1 MENLLSCVCRW
12 MIDEQFRIA
21 SSTKIPILLTVEG
34 RFGKAGNNIAE
45 ISFSFPFLIQQLTF
59 QMITQRTEMKW
70 EKKRKIFCS
79 SLYMRKAAKARRKN
93 IFQISLWIVIKAIA
107 RSSHKIPFSYLFS
120 RRLLLLLVVFDDWRL
135 CSRFIKHVC
144 LTTLAIA
151 TTNFTSN
158 RFFTIFI
165 HKSNK
170 NPLENYKKLYF
181 LPFQFIITRM
191 WNHLKILVLARI
203 WHWRQIYARHSQ
215 FTSVKSWEGK
225 KMKEN

>member
-1 MENLLSCVCRW
+1 MNDWWAIQNRIVNENSNFTYCWGEIRKSWKQYCGNFIFISISHPTADVSN
-12 MIDEQFRIA
+12 DH
-21 SSTKIPILLTVEG
+21 STN
-34 RFGKAGNNIAE
+34 RN
-45 ISFSFPFLIQQLTF
+45 
-59 QMITQRTEMKW
+59 EMR
-70 EKKRKIFCS
+70 KKGKIFCS

-215 FTSVKSWEGK
+215 FTSVKSWDEK